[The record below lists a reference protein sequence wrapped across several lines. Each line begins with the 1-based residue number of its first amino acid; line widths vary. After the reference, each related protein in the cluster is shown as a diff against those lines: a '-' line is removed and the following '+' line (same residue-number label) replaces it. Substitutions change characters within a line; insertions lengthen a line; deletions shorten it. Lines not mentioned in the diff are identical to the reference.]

1 MECNIF
7 IFLYYL
13 HVYICLQFD
22 LKYNAHSMQL
32 QEKKVSTKGHFAVNG
47 CRQNETLNSW

>member
-7 IFLYYL
+7 LFFLYYL
-13 HVYICLQFD
+13 HVYIFLQFD

-32 QEKKVSTKGHFAVNG
+32 QEEKKYPPKDIPSINFKAAY
-47 CRQNETLNSW
+47 L

>member
-13 HVYICLQFD
+13 HVYIFLQFD

-32 QEKKVSTKGHFAVNG
+32 QEKKYPPKDTLQWMGAV
-47 CRQNETLNSW
+47 RMRL